1 MIKVFL
7 VEDETIIRNAIHEMI
22 PWNKYGFELVGEAGD
37 GEIALPMIRK
47 EKPDVLITD
56 IKMPFMDG
64 LSLSKL
70 IRKEMPDIKIV
81 IISGYDDFT
90 YAQQAISLG
99 VEQYL
104 LKPITKTGFIEVLE
118 EINEKYEKA
127 NEQKKYYE
135 KFQIEMQEYEKN
147 SRRDFFEM
155 LVSGRGDLQKIYHR
169 AEKLEI
175 DIMAESYNIVLF
187 TINSNIREQMEQ
199 DTYSQD
205 SADMQ
210 DKIDVLFQNMQ
221 EYLLFRNQMFSYA
234 VLVKGSMNQIG
245 SLTDECVKKLQD
257 TFSHSEKSMDWF
269 ICTGKAVERLSLLQE
284 SYQTATETFIYHYV
298 EKSHVITYE
307 DMKLAQQEKSD
318 EMNLKNMDINA
329 TNPDMIR
336 NFLSNALEDEVENFA
351 KNYIQM
357 IGEEALK
364 SKMFRQYIELYVH
377 FCTVSFAQ
385 QLGYK
390 KNKLEEELKMVC
402 TDKTDNSE
410 ALQEIIIRIL
420 TQGIRLRNE
429 NSKSRYKNVIN
440 TAIEFIDE
448 NFIDETITLNKVA
461 CVANVSANHFSAL
474 FSQVMKQT
482 FIEYLTG
489 LRMQRAKE
497 LLRCTDKRSGE
508 IALEIGYK
516 DSHYFSFLFKKLQG
530 CTPIEY
536 RNQKESIG

>member
-1 MIKVFL
+1 
-7 VEDETIIRNAIHEMI
+7 
-22 PWNKYGFELVGEAGD
+22 
-37 GEIALPMIRK
+37 
-47 EKPDVLITD
+47 
-56 IKMPFMDG
+56 
-64 LSLSKL
+64 
-70 IRKEMPDIKIV
+70 
-81 IISGYDDFT
+81 
-90 YAQQAISLG
+90 
-99 VEQYL
+99 
-104 LKPITKTGFIEVLE
+104 
-118 EINEKYEKA
+118 
-127 NEQKKYYE
+127 
-135 KFQIEMQEYEKN
+135 
-147 SRRDFFEM
+147 
-155 LVSGRGDLQKIYHR
+155 
-169 AEKLEI
+169 
-175 DIMAESYNIVLF
+175 
-187 TINSNIREQMEQ
+187 
-199 DTYSQD
+199 
-205 SADMQ
+205 
-210 DKIDVLFQNMQ
+210 
-221 EYLLFRNQMFSYA
+221 
-234 VLVKGSMNQIG
+234 
-245 SLTDECVKKLQD
+245 
-257 TFSHSEKSMDWF
+257 
-269 ICTGKAVERLSLLQE
+269 
-284 SYQTATETFIYHYV
+284 
-298 EKSHVITYE
+298 
-307 DMKLAQQEKSD
+307 
-318 EMNLKNMDINA
+318 
-329 TNPDMIR
+329 
-336 NFLSNALEDEVENFA
+336 
-351 KNYIQM
+351 M

-448 NFIDETITLNKVA
+448 NFVDETITLNKVA